1 MDVMRV
7 NVHEAKTNLSRL
19 LEAVEDG
26 EVVVICRHGKPVAEL
41 VPARIRKPRVLGA
54 EAHLGPVN
62 LDALRPMT
70 DEEAE
75 EFLEGR

>member
-1 MDVMRV
+1 M
-7 NVHEAKTNLSRL
+7 HEAKTNLSKL
-19 LEAVEDG
+19 LEAVENGDR
-26 EVVVICRHGKPVAEL
+26 VVICRHGKPVAEL
-41 VPARIRKPRVLGA
+41 VRATVRKRRVLGS

-75 EFLEGR
+75 AFFQGR